1 MTGFGQEKLLKSN
14 NRTVKSFN
22 PWNNNMYTKIN
33 NKIILII
40 WVVLFS
46 ILSYSFITETI
57 LSVFNKGQVLLGIT
71 GIIAFAILTGGVS
84 IFAYGG
90 YLLFM
95 NTLILFYKNEQL
107 LENIY
112 ALRDSDTSRETK
124 KKIRKENL
132 HFLIEA
138 WKPSFIYFGLG
149 VLLIVFGAIL
159 LNIADGTI
167 HFR

>member
-1 MTGFGQEKLLKSN
+1 
-14 NRTVKSFN
+14 
-22 PWNNNMYTKIN
+22 MYTKIN
-33 NKIILII
+33 HKIILII
-40 WVVLFS
+40 WIILLG

-71 GIIAFAILTGGVS
+71 GTIAFAILTGGVS
-84 IFAYGG
+84 LFIYGG
-90 YLLFM
+90 YLFFM
-95 NTLILFYKNEQL
+95 NTLRLFNNNEKL

-138 WKPSFIYFGLG
+138 WKPSFIYFCLG
-149 VLLIVFGAIL
+149 IL
-159 LNIADGTI
+159 
-167 HFR
+167 